1 MKNSYTQEYTNLN
14 NNIKENREK
23 ISLLNSE
30 LEQVKLLESKAR
42 IDLINEESELRKL
55 KYQQNRF
62 ITRRGK
68 LIAVPI
74 TILTIIVEAL
84 LISGIYNIMVLP
96 EEIVSKI
103 LVGLLSVSLG
113 GCTCIATILGSN
125 TLTRKIQNEL
135 HKDIEKNSPEYKKI
149 VEKIKSENLRLE
161 PKRIECDSLT
171 DKVYKIRKTISQTQQ
186 SIDFD
191 LQKLDKITNEI
202 VNMVISEEEQDEEI
216 TKPYTRV
223 KSKTNESK

>member
-62 ITRRGK
+62 ITRKDK
-68 LIAVPI
+68 LIAAPI

-84 LISGIYNIMVLP
+84 LISGIYNIMMLP

-103 LVGLLSVSLG
+103 IVGLLSVSLG

-125 TLTRKIQNEL
+125 TLTRKIQNEI

-161 PKRIECDSLT
+161 PKRIECESLT

-191 LQKLDKITNEI
+191 LQKLDKIANEI
-202 VNMVISEEEQDEEI
+202 VNMVILEEEQDEEI